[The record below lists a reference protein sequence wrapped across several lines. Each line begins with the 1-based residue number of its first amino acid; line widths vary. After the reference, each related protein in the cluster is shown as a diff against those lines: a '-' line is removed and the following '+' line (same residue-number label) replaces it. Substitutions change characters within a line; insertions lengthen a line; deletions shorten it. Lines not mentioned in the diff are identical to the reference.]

1 MGVRWER
8 EPAMRL
14 REGGIDAS
22 YKEVSVINPSR
33 GLNLLISDILVNDK
47 EATDGSKNI
56 EFAEGG
62 VARKRP
68 GYTSVGTGLSN
79 PTKGIGRH
87 ISESSSYPITSDG
100 GTLKKFVSGSW
111 TALTGAV
118 TVDSNA
124 NISFTSLAEKTYA
137 WDGVSGGVV
146 WDGTTLTRPG
156 TMPKGKFSV
165 IYKGYHVTSGVAGQP
180 YRLYFATS
188 SEPSR
193 FTDNIVPT
201 DPDDVALN
209 DAANVPGATVFSGS
223 AGPRGIDINRND
235 GQKIM
240 GLGFFQDVL
249 IVFKERS
256 IYQLY
261 FNESN
266 GFVVERISSTYGCVS
281 HGSIASV
288 ENDCYFLTENG
299 VYVLGNEPNY
309 YAAIRTNELSS
320 RIKPLIQSISAA
332 NRDKCKAIY
341 YDDRYWLTAPVSDT
355 DVNTLIVYDR
365 RFYAWMVWD
374 NIYANNMLIH
384 KDDDGVNHFYFTDD
398 KEAKLQEF
406 TWGVYNDN
414 GVAIQAVFR
423 TRAFE
428 GKSIDHEKFW
438 YVLRPIFRYVT
449 GTVSIAY
456 YTENGLEGDGSDISI
471 SNSTVGG
478 LALDNVGLATFGF
491 STQDTY
497 SDAELGLEGAG
508 DGTTTDTV
516 SSSSNLVYE
525 VPVLIDSRTNKVE
538 FSNANLNE
546 TFILLGWKMLYQEK
560 DIARMDGAF
569 VYR

>member
-1 MGVRWER
+1 MGVRWDR

-14 REGGIDAS
+14 REGGADAS
-22 YKEVSVINPSR
+22 YKEISVINPSR

-56 EFAEGG
+56 EYAEGG

-87 ISESSSYPITSDG
+87 ISELSSYPITSDG

-111 TALTGAV
+111 SALTGAV
-118 TVDSNA
+118 TVDSSA
-124 NISFTSLAEKTYA
+124 NIAFTSLAEKTYA
-137 WDGVSGGVV
+137 WDGISGGVV

-156 TMPKGKFSV
+156 TMPKAKFSV
-165 IYKGYHVTSGVAGQP
+165 IYKGYHVASGVQGQP

-193 FTDNIVPT
+193 FTDSIVPT

-209 DAANVPGATVFSGS
+209 DAANVPGATVFAGA

-235 GQKIM
+235 GQKVV

-266 GFVVERISSTYGCVS
+266 GFVVERISNTYGCVS

-288 ENDCYFLTENG
+288 ENDCYFLNENG
-299 VYVLGNEPNY
+299 VYVLGNEPNF
-309 YAAIRTNELSS
+309 YASIRTNELSS
-320 RIKPLIQSISAA
+320 RVKPLIQRINAA
-332 NRDKCKAIY
+332 NRAKAKAIY
-341 YDDRYWLTAPVSDT
+341 YDDRYWLTVPIDETS
-355 DVNTLIVYDR
+355 VNTLIVYDR

-384 KDDDGVNHFYFTDD
+384 RDDNGTDHFYFTDD
-398 KEAKLQEF
+398 RQAKLQEF

-414 GVAIQAVFR
+414 GEAINAVFR

-428 GKSIDHEKFW
+428 GKMLDHEKFW
-438 YVLRPIFRYVT
+438 HVLRPIFRYVT
-449 GTVSIAY
+449 GEVTIGY
-456 YTENGLEGDGSDISI
+456 YTENGSEGATNSISI
-471 SNSTVGG
+471 SNATSGG
-478 LALDNVGLATFGF
+478 LAIDEIGLATFGW
-491 STQDTY
+491 SAPDTF
-497 SDAELGLEGAG
+497 SDADFGIGTS
-508 DGTTTDTV
+508 TTTTGSATSV
-516 SSSSNLVYE
+516 SNLVYE
-525 VPVLIDSRTNKVE
+525 IPILLDSRTCKVE
-538 FSNANLNE
+538 FSNDRLNE

-560 DIARMDGAF
+560 DIGRMDGAF